1 MSFRVLVE
9 CEDVPFPA
17 RQAFGTANK
26 PEDADEN
33 LWREVAARVALDA
46 CGYTNFSKA
55 DKGEYREHLKAMGE
69 AHQWFLYDLD
79 DVEEVFGLA
88 GVEHEPVVAAVREL
102 IDTKDLF
109 HEPTDAS

>member
-9 CEDVPFPA
+9 CEDVPFKA
-17 RQAFGTANK
+17 RQAFGTASR
-26 PEDADEN
+26 PESREEL
-33 LWREVAARVALDA
+33 LWREVAARITLDA

-69 AHQWFLYDLD
+69 AHQWFRYDHD
-79 DVEEVFGLA
+79 DVVAVFDLA
-88 GVEHEPVVAAVREL
+88 GVRYEPVIEAILEH

-109 HEPTDAS
+109 NDPTD